1 MASSTRPQRNFLT
14 IVCLLVFI
22 CLLGVIAFQQF
33 QIRDLRI
40 THKETA
46 APAENT
52 RTTTRSGPR
61 QGDET
66 DATAATRPLRREE
79 DRQAQAR
86 QEKLDEVEKELKEIS
101 EPLAEDMAS
110 TMFNADVKT
119 GQSVVTGGYQAADGK
134 NRFTILKPIM
144 IQSADGRQQIQIS
157 SKMIAVSSEDTTS
170 TGLNTLATN
179 AKNTLQHAETWEEA
193 DVSSTMEKIRSSQSS
208 NFMAAP
214 NVIVNPGEKFSMKM
228 FRDSERT
235 YTLEGTAEVSPNGSG
250 VVLKAR
256 IEEK

>member
-1 MASSTRPQRNFLT
+1 MASSTHPQRSFRT
-14 IVCLLVFI
+14 IVSLLILI
-22 CLLGVIAFQQF
+22 CLLAVIAFQQF
-33 QIRDLRI
+33 QIRDLGI

-52 RTTTRSGPR
+52 RTTTRSGPG

-66 DATAATRPLRREE
+66 DTSPAPRPLRRGE

-110 TMFNADVKT
+110 TMFNADIKT
-119 GQSVVTGGYQAADGK
+119 GQSVVTGGYQAADGT
-134 NRFTILKPIM
+134 NRFTVLKPIVK
-144 IQSADGRQQIQIS
+144 QSANGSQQIQIS
-157 SKMIAVSSEDTTS
+157 AQMIAVSPEDTTS

-193 DVSSTMEKIRSSQSS
+193 DVSSTMGKVRSSQSS
-208 NFMAAP
+208 KYLSAP

-228 FRDSERT
+228 FGDSERT

-256 IEEK
+256 IQEK